1 MVFFAVQK
9 LIILIRS
16 HLLTLFLFLLTLE
29 ADLRKHRYDLCQRVL
44 AMFSSRNFVVSC
56 LIFKFFSPFEFTFLC
71 GVKCMF

>member
-16 HLLTLFLFLLTLE
+16 HLFTLFLFLLTWE
-29 ADLRKHRYDLCQRVL
+29 ADVRKHRYDLCQRVL

-56 LIFKFFSPFEFTFLC
+56 LIFKFFSPFKFTFLC